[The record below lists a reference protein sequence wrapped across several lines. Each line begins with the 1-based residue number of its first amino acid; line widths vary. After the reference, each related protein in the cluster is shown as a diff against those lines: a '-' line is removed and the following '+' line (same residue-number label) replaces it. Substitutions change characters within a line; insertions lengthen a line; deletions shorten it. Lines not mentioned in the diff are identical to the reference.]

1 MKSNRYK
8 VLVVEDEPNINEFV
22 STLLDA
28 GGYQV
33 VQALSGSSAMLLF
46 NSHRPD
52 LIILDLGLPDMD
64 GLNVLKYV
72 RQSSLTPI
80 IVLSA
85 RDGGL
90 HSG

>member
-52 LIILDLGLPDMD
+52 LIILDLGLPERIVMACTM
-64 GLNVLKYV
+64 NRNYW
-72 RQSSLTPI
+72 RQL
-80 IVLSA
+80 
-85 RDGGL
+85 
-90 HSG
+90 

>member
-33 VQALSGSSAMLLF
+33 VQALSG
-46 NSHRPD
+46 
-52 LIILDLGLPDMD
+52 I
-64 GLNVLKYV
+64 
-72 RQSSLTPI
+72 
-80 IVLSA
+80 
-85 RDGGL
+85 
-90 HSG
+90 